1 MPVLV
6 IFLLCEKTPWPK
18 ATWWRS
24 LLWLM
29 VPTGEWSI
37 IEGSMVT
44 SNRRDGRTKK
54 LRTQR
59 NRTQREWTRRG
70 RGDNHPSPSDNH
82 PPTRLHHLNLPPKQH
97 HQWGSQALKC
107 PRLWKTILIQT
118 TTVPKGWVP
127 QSSTLCVPPSFYS
140 IFHISRALER
150 WDRHMTISHIK
161 DWALDLYD
169 METVSPGD

>member
-6 IFLLCEKTPWPK
+6 ISLLCEKTPWPK

-44 SNRRDGRTKK
+44 SNRCDGRTKK

-70 RGDNHPSPSDNH
+70 RGNNHPSPSDNH
-82 PPTRLHHLNLPPKQH
+82 PPTRLHHLNLPQTAPPMGEPSIEMPKTMEDNSYSNNHSAQ
-97 HQWGSQALKC
+97 
-107 PRLWKTILIQT
+107 RM
-118 TTVPKGWVP
+118 
-127 QSSTLCVPPSFYS
+127 SSTKFHPLCSTFFLLHFPYFLSLKKM
-140 IFHISRALER
+140 R
-150 WDRHMTISHIK
+150 
-161 DWALDLYD
+161 
-169 METVSPGD
+169 